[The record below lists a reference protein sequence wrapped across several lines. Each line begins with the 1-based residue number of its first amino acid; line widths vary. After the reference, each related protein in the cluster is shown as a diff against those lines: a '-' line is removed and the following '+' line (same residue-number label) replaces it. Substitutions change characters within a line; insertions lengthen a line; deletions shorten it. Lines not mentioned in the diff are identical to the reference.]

1 MKSSVKYYEILMKN
15 NLLHRMLQLVLD
27 LVLKLVRIIAK
38 ILPFKREN
46 ICVIAI
52 HKLGDSI
59 FTFDALNSI
68 KKFYGDDV
76 YVICSK
82 DAEPIFE
89 LVHSKDFLLSIPKNY
104 FHFGDRY
111 LDRRARKLLRS
122 VKPNIIIDLT
132 GVMTSASLIFNS
144 RAKKIFGFNRKIF
157 RNIYDNFSEFNLGN
171 HSREIYLNAIKN
183 IIPIVE
189 YKNDYN
195 FTEDSDKILIAP
207 FAGWKSKEWPLM
219 RYIELA
225 MRLKKKYKVYIVFDN
240 RTISETLKNY
250 LNDYKINFI
259 KVENVSELIKKIES
273 CKLLIGNDSGPVQI
287 AALLGKYTFSIYGP
301 TNPNFHLPRG
311 EKHFY
316 IQKKIACTPAR
327 DERLCFTDGGK
338 NGCPSFECL
347 SSLSV
352 DEVYNTLENNILA
365 EKFSS
370 I

>member
-1 MKSSVKYYEILMKN
+1 MRNSVKYYEILSKN
-15 NLLHRMLQLVLD
+15 ILLHRMLQLVLD
-27 LVLKLVRIIAK
+27 LVFKLIRIIAK
-38 ILPFKREN
+38 ILPLKREN

-76 YVICSK
+76 YVICST

-89 LVHSKDFLLSIPKNY
+89 LVHRKNFLLSIPKNY

-111 LDRRARKLLRS
+111 LDIKARKLLRS
-122 VKPNIIIDLT
+122 LKPKVIIDLT
-132 GVMTSASLIFNS
+132 GVMTSASLIFSS

-157 RNIYDNFSEFNLGN
+157 RNIYDNFTGFNLGN
-171 HSREIYLNAIKN
+171 HSREIYINAIKHV
-183 IIPIVE
+183 IPIVDFNYDHNCADE
-189 YKNDYN
+189 
-195 FTEDSDKILIAP
+195 SDKILIAP

-225 MRLKKKYKVYIVFDN
+225 IRLKKKYKVHIVFDN

-250 LNDYKINFI
+250 LNDNQINFI
-259 KVENVSELIKKIES
+259 KVEHVSELIKEIES
-273 CKLLIGNDSGPVQI
+273 CTLLIGNDSGPVQI

-301 TNPNFHLPRG
+301 TNPKFHLPKG

-316 IQKKIACTPAR
+316 IQKKIVCTPTS

-338 NGCPSFECL
+338 NGCPAFECL
-347 SSLSV
+347 NLLSV
-352 DEVYNTLENNILA
+352 DDVYNTLKANLLSEI
-365 EKFSS
+365 FF
-370 I
+370 